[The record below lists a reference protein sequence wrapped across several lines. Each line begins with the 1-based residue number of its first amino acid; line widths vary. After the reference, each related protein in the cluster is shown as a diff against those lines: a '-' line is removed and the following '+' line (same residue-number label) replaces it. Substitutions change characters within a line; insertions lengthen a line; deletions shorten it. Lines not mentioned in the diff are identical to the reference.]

1 MILNKSE
8 TAFLKTVRRK
18 RKTPPDPRSESQKRI
33 TNKGINARVK
43 KTRVLSL
50 GKTYCRFLAA
60 LGTDV
65 LDIDAPYG
73 RQAGLPACGSPHPE
87 AFPSP
92 KGQ

>member
-1 MILNKSE
+1 MNKSE

-50 GKTYCRFLAA
+50 GKNVLPIPRGIGPRRFGHRRPVRTA
-60 LGTDV
+60 
-65 LDIDAPYG
+65 G
-73 RQAGLPACGSPHPE
+73 RSPGLRIATP
-87 AFPSP
+87 
-92 KGQ
+92 